1 MRFNGQACVGQFT
14 RTVELRRPDGTS
26 VPLVIKPLPLG
37 FHGRMRER
45 GVCAPAPPARVAR
58 DAAGK
63 PLRDAR
69 GMAVLM
75 ANERDAE
82 YLAAVER
89 HNQRVAALVIAE
101 GLRGDTNVRFEAVE
115 RGKGTGARGQGTE
128 NIATHGDSSSRNTD
142 LTAFADAITEELAEA
157 GWSDGDVLWLCREI
171 LALSNLLDD
180 HVREAQG
187 NFPRVWRE
195 PDD

>member
-1 MRFNGQACVGQFT
+1 MRINGEACVGQFT

-45 GVCAPAPPARVAR
+45 GVCAPVPPARVAR

-75 ANERDAE
+75 ADERDAE

-101 GLRGDTNVRFEAVE
+101 GLRSDANVLFEAQVHPE
-115 RGKGTGARGQGTE
+115 TK
-128 NIATHGDSSSRNTD
+128 DWNT
-142 LTAFADAITEELAEA
+142 FSDAITAELADA

-180 HVREAQG
+180 HVRESQG